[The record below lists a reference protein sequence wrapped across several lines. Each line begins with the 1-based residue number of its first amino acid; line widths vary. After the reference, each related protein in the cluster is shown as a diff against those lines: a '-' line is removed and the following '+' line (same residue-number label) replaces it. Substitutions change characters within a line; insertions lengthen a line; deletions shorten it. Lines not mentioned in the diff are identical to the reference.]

1 MKDKDTNDM
10 KKYFLVSILLLLGT
24 MLGTVTAQTIT
35 GKVTDPSHQ
44 PIDGATV
51 VLQTIDSVFV
61 EATIT
66 NTDGTFLLNHQPT
79 RYRLLFQHLLY
90 ETLEKEG
97 SGRDVG
103 TFVLQPKDYALQ
115 EVVVEGERPLVTVEG
130 SRLSYDM
137 PQLIS
142 QRLVTNAYEALKQLP
157 GVIEQND
164 VLTLAGAGGVSLLLN
179 GRPSSMTYEQLI
191 TLLKG
196 MPASRVEKAEVMYSA
211 PPQYH
216 VRGAAINLVLKGYKP
231 GEGGLQGEIRGE
243 YKQQKEAGGNGGVT
257 LAYTSPKVDLDFM
270 YNLQSSYTRGYI
282 DFLAHHTV
290 KGPVYNVN
298 QVTEHTGRSLAHT
311 LRAGGTY
318 KFDADNS
325 LELSYTT
332 QFSPNSQHHS
342 HSSGS
347 ISESF
352 NDSRTH
358 HQMHNAA
365 LNYTSGFGFRAG
377 ADYTNFTSTDT
388 QNFFDQ
394 SPEEVE
400 TRFVS
405 RSDQHIDRWKIYADQ
420 SHSLPH
426 DWMLNYG
433 TSFSYVHNRNIQ
445 DYDLPE
451 MQGQNLYNRIREYT
465 YNVYAGFDKPF
476 NSQWTLSASATLEYY
491 QMQDY
496 RKWAVYP
503 TLQLNYMPSAS
514 HILQLSFSSDK
525 TYPDYWTLSG
535 ATSYLN
541 GYNESVG
548 NPFLRPYTEYDVDLT
563 YILKSKYIFQASY
576 SYIPDYFMQTVYL
589 NSDRLKAIY
598 NWQNW
603 DYSQELAFTAILP
616 FKVGHWWDSR
626 LTLQASLKH
635 DKASAYY
642 DAPFNQQQ
650 WVGVGQWINT
660 FQLCRRPNLKME
672 VTAFGQTQSIQG
684 SYDIQPVGFVDAA
697 LRYTFAKDRAMLQLK
712 GSDIFNTMNP
722 KTRVR
727 NGAQY
732 LDMNTKSYLQ
742 SVTLSFS
749 YRFGGYKKKEVKDV
763 DTSRFGNH
771 S

>member
-24 MLGTVTAQTIT
+24 MLGTATAQTIT
-35 GKVTDPSHQ
+35 GKVTAPSHQ

-51 VLQTIDSVFV
+51 VLQTLDSVFV

-90 ETLEKEG
+90 EALEKEG
-97 SGRDVG
+97 SGRDAG

-115 EVVVEGERPLVTVEG
+115 EVVVKGERPLVTVEG

-290 KGPVYNVN
+290 KGQMYDVN

-377 ADYTNFTSTDT
+377 ADFTNFTSTDT
-388 QNFFDQ
+388 QNFFDR

-426 DWMLNYG
+426 DWTLNYG
-433 TSFSYVHNRNIQ
+433 TSFSYVYNRNIQ

-491 QMQDY
+491 QMQNY

-514 HILQLSFSSDK
+514 HIFQLSFSSDK

-541 GYNESVG
+541 GYNESIG
-548 NPFLRPYTEYDVDLT
+548 NPFLRPYTEYDADLT
-563 YILKSKYIFQASY
+563 YILKSKYIFQVSY
-576 SYIPDYFMQTVYL
+576 SYTPDYFMQTVYL
-589 NSDRLKAIY
+589 DSDRLKAIY

-616 FKVGHWWDSR
+616 FKVGNWWDSR

-650 WVGVGQWINT
+650 WVGVGHWTHT
-660 FQLCRRPNLKME
+660 FQLCRQPNLKME
-672 VTAFGQTQSIQG
+672 VTAFGQTKSIQG
-684 SYDIQPVGFVDAA
+684 SYYIQPVAFVDAA

-712 GSDIFNTMNP
+712 GRDIFNTMNP

-749 YRFGGYKKKEVKDV
+749 YRFGGYKKKEVKEV
-763 DTSRFGNH
+763 DTSRFGN
-771 S
+771 

>member
-24 MLGTVTAQTIT
+24 MLGTATAQTIT
-35 GKVTDPSHQ
+35 GKVTAPSHQ

-51 VLQTIDSVFV
+51 VLQTLDSVFV

-90 ETLEKEG
+90 EALEKEG
-97 SGRDVG
+97 SGRDAG

-142 QRLVTNAYEALKQLP
+142 QRLVTNAYEGLKQLP

-290 KGPVYNVN
+290 KGQMYDVN

-365 LNYTSGFGFRAG
+365 LNYTSGFGFRTG
-377 ADYTNFTSTDT
+377 ADYTYFTSTDT
-388 QNFFDQ
+388 QNFFDR

-400 TRFVS
+400 TRFIS

-426 DWMLNYG
+426 DWTLNYG

-451 MQGQNLYNRIREYT
+451 MQDQNLYNRIREYT

-476 NSQWTLSASATLEYY
+476 NSQWTLSASAALEYY
-491 QMQDY
+491 QMQNY

-514 HILQLSFSSDK
+514 HIFQLSFSSDK

-548 NPFLRPYTEYDVDLT
+548 NPFLRPYTEYDADLT
-563 YILKSKYIFQASY
+563 YILKSKYIFQVSY
-576 SYIPDYFMQTVYL
+576 SYTPDYFMQTVYL
-589 NSDRLKAIY
+589 DSDRLKAIY

-616 FKVGHWWDSR
+616 FKVGNWWDSR

-650 WVGVGQWINT
+650 WVGVGHWTHT
-660 FQLCRRPNLKME
+660 FQLCRQPNLKME
-672 VTAFGQTQSIQG
+672 VTAFGQTKSIQG
-684 SYDIQPVGFVDAA
+684 SYYIQPVAFVDAA

-712 GSDIFNTMNP
+712 GRDIFNTMNP

-749 YRFGGYKKKEVKDV
+749 YRFGGYKKKEVKEV
-763 DTSRFGNH
+763 DTSRFGN
-771 S
+771 

>member
-1 MKDKDTNDM
+1 M

-24 MLGTVTAQTIT
+24 MLGTATAQTIT
-35 GKVTDPSHQ
+35 GKVTDPSNQ

-51 VLQTIDSVFV
+51 VLQTLDSVFV

-90 ETLEKEG
+90 ETLKKEG
-97 SGRDVG
+97 SGRDAG

-290 KGPVYNVN
+290 KGQMYDVN

-388 QNFFDQ
+388 QNFFDR

-426 DWMLNYG
+426 DWTLNYG
-433 TSFSYVHNRNIQ
+433 TSFSYVYNRNIQ

-451 MQGQNLYNRIREYT
+451 MQDQNLYNRIREYT

-491 QMQDY
+491 QMQNY

-548 NPFLRPYTEYDVDLT
+548 NPFLRPYTEYDADLT
-563 YILKSKYIFQASY
+563 YILKSKYIFQVSY
-576 SYIPDYFMQTVYL
+576 SYTPDYFMQTVYL
-589 NSDRLKAIY
+589 DSNRLKAIY

-616 FKVGHWWDSR
+616 FKVGNWWDSR

-635 DKASAYY
+635 DKASTYY

-650 WVGVGQWINT
+650 WVGVGHWTHT
-660 FQLCRRPNLKME
+660 FQLCRQPNLKME
-672 VTAFGQTQSIQG
+672 VTAFGQTKSIQG
-684 SYDIQPVGFVDAA
+684 SYYIQPVAFVDAA

-727 NGAQY
+727 NEAQY

-742 SVTLSFS
+742 SITLSFS
-749 YRFGGYKKKEVKDV
+749 YRFGGYKKKEVKKV
-763 DTSRFGNH
+763 DTSRFGN
-771 S
+771 

>member
-24 MLGTVTAQTIT
+24 MLGTATAQTIT
-35 GKVTDPSHQ
+35 GKVTDPSNQ

-51 VLQTIDSVFV
+51 VLQTLDSVFV

-90 ETLEKEG
+90 ETLKKEG
-97 SGRDVG
+97 SGRDAG

-290 KGPVYNVN
+290 KGQMYDVN

-332 QFSPNSQHHS
+332 QFSPSSQHHS

-388 QNFFDQ
+388 QNFFDR

-426 DWMLNYG
+426 DWTLNYG
-433 TSFSYVHNRNIQ
+433 TSFSYVYNRNIQ

-491 QMQDY
+491 QMQNY

-514 HILQLSFSSDK
+514 HIFQLSFSSDK

-548 NPFLRPYTEYDVDLT
+548 NPFLRPYTEYDADLT
-563 YILKSKYIFQASY
+563 YILKSKYIFQVSY
-576 SYIPDYFMQTVYL
+576 SYTPDYFMQTVYL
-589 NSDRLKAIY
+589 DSDRLKAIY

-616 FKVGHWWDSR
+616 FKVGNWWDSR

-635 DKASAYY
+635 DKASTYY

-650 WVGVGQWINT
+650 WVGVGHWTHT
-660 FQLCRRPNLKME
+660 FQLCRQPNLKME
-672 VTAFGQTQSIQG
+672 VTAFGQTKSIQG
-684 SYDIQPVGFVDAA
+684 SYYIQPVAFVDAA

-742 SVTLSFS
+742 SITLSFS
-749 YRFGGYKKKEVKDV
+749 YRFGGYKKKEVKKV
-763 DTSRFGNH
+763 DTSRFGN
-771 S
+771 

>member
-1 MKDKDTNDM
+1 M

-24 MLGTVTAQTIT
+24 MLGTATAQTIT
-35 GKVTDPSHQ
+35 GKVTDPSNQ

-51 VLQTIDSVFV
+51 VLQTLDSVFV

-97 SGRDVG
+97 SGRDAG

-231 GEGGLQGEIRGE
+231 GEGGLQGEIHGE

-290 KGPVYNVN
+290 KGQVYDVN

-318 KFDADNS
+318 KFDDDNS

-332 QFSPNSQHHS
+332 QFSPSSQHHS

-377 ADYTNFTSTDT
+377 ADFTNFTSTDT
-388 QNFFDQ
+388 QDFFDR

-420 SHSLPH
+420 SHSLSH
-426 DWMLNYG
+426 DWTLNYG

-451 MQGQNLYNRIREYT
+451 MQDNNLYNRIREYT

-589 NSDRLKAIY
+589 DSDRLKAIY

-684 SYDIQPVGFVDAA
+684 SYDIQPVAFVDAA

-742 SVTLSFS
+742 SITLSFS

>member
-1 MKDKDTNDM
+1 M

-24 MLGTVTAQTIT
+24 MLGTATAQTIT
-35 GKVTDPSHQ
+35 GKVTDPSNQ

-51 VLQTIDSVFV
+51 VLQTLDSVFV

-97 SGRDVG
+97 SGRDAG

-290 KGPVYNVN
+290 KGQMYDVN

-388 QNFFDQ
+388 QNFFDR

-426 DWMLNYG
+426 DWTLNYG
-433 TSFSYVHNRNIQ
+433 TSFSYVYNRNIQ

-476 NSQWTLSASATLEYY
+476 NSQWTLSASAALEYY
-491 QMQDY
+491 QMQNY

-514 HILQLSFSSDK
+514 HIFQLSFSSDK

-548 NPFLRPYTEYDVDLT
+548 NPFLRPYTEYDADLT
-563 YILKSKYIFQASY
+563 YILKSKYIFQVSY
-576 SYIPDYFMQTVYL
+576 SYTPDYFMQTVYL
-589 NSDRLKAIY
+589 DSDRLKAIY

-616 FKVGHWWDSR
+616 FKVGNWWDSR

-635 DKASAYY
+635 DKASTYY

-650 WVGVGQWINT
+650 WVGVGHWTHT
-660 FQLCRRPNLKME
+660 FQLCRQPNLKME
-672 VTAFGQTQSIQG
+672 VTAFGQTKSIQG
-684 SYDIQPVGFVDAA
+684 SYYIQPVAFVDAA

-742 SVTLSFS
+742 SITLSFS
-749 YRFGGYKKKEVKDV
+749 YRFGGYKKKEVKEV
-763 DTSRFGNH
+763 DTSRFGN
-771 S
+771 

>member
-24 MLGTVTAQTIT
+24 MLGTATAQTIT
-35 GKVTDPSHQ
+35 GKVTDPSNQ

-51 VLQTIDSVFV
+51 VLQTLDSVFV

-90 ETLEKEG
+90 ETLKKEG
-97 SGRDVG
+97 SGRDAG

-290 KGPVYNVN
+290 KGQMYDVN

-388 QNFFDQ
+388 QNFFDR

-426 DWMLNYG
+426 DWTLNYG
-433 TSFSYVHNRNIQ
+433 TSFSYVYNRNIQ

-476 NSQWTLSASATLEYY
+476 NSQWTLSASAALEYY
-491 QMQDY
+491 QMQNY

-514 HILQLSFSSDK
+514 HIFQLSFSSDK

-548 NPFLRPYTEYDVDLT
+548 NPFLRPYTEYDADLT
-563 YILKSKYIFQASY
+563 YILKSKYIFQVSY
-576 SYIPDYFMQTVYL
+576 SYTPDYFMQTVYL
-589 NSDRLKAIY
+589 DSDRLKAIY

-616 FKVGHWWDSR
+616 FKVGNWWDSR

-635 DKASAYY
+635 DKASTYY

-650 WVGVGQWINT
+650 WVGVGHWTHT
-660 FQLCRRPNLKME
+660 FQLCRQPNLKME
-672 VTAFGQTQSIQG
+672 VTAFGQTKSIQG
-684 SYDIQPVGFVDAA
+684 SYYIQPVAFVDAA

-742 SVTLSFS
+742 SITLSFS
-749 YRFGGYKKKEVKDV
+749 YRFGGYKKKEVKKV
-763 DTSRFGNH
+763 DTSRFGN
-771 S
+771 

>member
-24 MLGTVTAQTIT
+24 MLGTATAQTIT
-35 GKVTDPSHQ
+35 GKVTDPSNQ

-51 VLQTIDSVFV
+51 VLQTLDSVFV

-90 ETLEKEG
+90 ETLKKEG
-97 SGRDVG
+97 SGRDAG

-290 KGPVYNVN
+290 KGQMYDVN

-388 QNFFDQ
+388 QNFFDR

-426 DWMLNYG
+426 DWTLNYG
-433 TSFSYVHNRNIQ
+433 TSFSYVYNRNIQ

-451 MQGQNLYNRIREYT
+451 MQGQNLYNRLREYT

-491 QMQDY
+491 QMQNY

-514 HILQLSFSSDK
+514 HIFQLSFSSDK

-548 NPFLRPYTEYDVDLT
+548 NPFLRPYTEYDADLT
-563 YILKSKYIFQASY
+563 YILKSKYIFQVSY
-576 SYIPDYFMQTVYL
+576 SYTPDYFMQTVYL
-589 NSDRLKAIY
+589 DSDRLKAIY

-616 FKVGHWWDSR
+616 FKVGNWWDSR

-635 DKASAYY
+635 DKASTYY

-650 WVGVGQWINT
+650 WVGVGHWTHT
-660 FQLCRRPNLKME
+660 FQLCRQPNLKME
-672 VTAFGQTQSIQG
+672 VTAFGQTKSIQG
-684 SYDIQPVGFVDAA
+684 SYYIQPVAFVDAA

-742 SVTLSFS
+742 SITLSFS
-749 YRFGGYKKKEVKDV
+749 YRFGGYKKKEVKKV
-763 DTSRFGNH
+763 DTSRFGN
-771 S
+771 

>member
-24 MLGTVTAQTIT
+24 MLGTATAQTIT
-35 GKVTDPSHQ
+35 GKVTDPSYQ

-51 VLQTIDSVFV
+51 VLQTLDSVFV

-97 SGRDVG
+97 SGRDAG

-196 MPASRVEKAEVMYSA
+196 MPASRMEKAEVMYSA

-231 GEGGLQGEIRGE
+231 GEGGLQGEIHGE
-243 YKQQKEAGGNGGVT
+243 YKQQKEADGNGGVT
-257 LAYTSPKVDLDFM
+257 LAYTSPKVDLDFI

-290 KGPVYNVN
+290 KGQVYDVN

-311 LRAGGTY
+311 LRAVGTY

-377 ADYTNFTSTDT
+377 ADFTNFTSTDT
-388 QNFFDQ
+388 QNFFDR

-426 DWMLNYG
+426 DWTLNYG

-476 NSQWTLSASATLEYY
+476 NSQWTLSASAALEYY
-491 QMQDY
+491 QMQNY

-548 NPFLRPYTEYDVDLT
+548 NPFLRPYTEYDANLT
-563 YILKSKYIFQASY
+563 YILKSKYIFQVSY
-576 SYIPDYFMQTVYL
+576 SYTPDYFMQTVYL
-589 NSDRLKAIY
+589 DSDRLKAIY

-616 FKVGHWWDSR
+616 FKVGNWWDSR

-650 WVGVGQWINT
+650 WVGVGHWTHT
-660 FQLCRRPNLKME
+660 FQLCRQPNLKME
-672 VTAFGQTQSIQG
+672 VTAFGQTKSIQG
-684 SYDIQPVGFVDAA
+684 SYYIQPVAFVDAA

-712 GSDIFNTMNP
+712 GRDIFNTMNP

-749 YRFGGYKKKEVKDV
+749 YRFGGYKKKEVKEV
-763 DTSRFGNH
+763 DTSRFGN
-771 S
+771 

>member
-1 MKDKDTNDM
+1 M

-24 MLGTVTAQTIT
+24 MLGTATAQTIT
-35 GKVTDPSHQ
+35 GKVTDPSNQ

-51 VLQTIDSVFV
+51 VLQTLDSVFV

-90 ETLEKEG
+90 EALEKEG
-97 SGRDVG
+97 SGRDAG

-115 EVVVEGERPLVTVEG
+115 EVVVKGERPLVTVEG

-290 KGPVYNVN
+290 KGQMYDVN

-388 QNFFDQ
+388 QNFFDR

-426 DWMLNYG
+426 DWTLNYG
-433 TSFSYVHNRNIQ
+433 TSFSYVYNRNIQ

-476 NSQWTLSASATLEYY
+476 NSQWTLSASAALEYY
-491 QMQDY
+491 QMQNY

-514 HILQLSFSSDK
+514 HIFQLSFSSDK

-548 NPFLRPYTEYDVDLT
+548 NPFLRPYTEYDADLT
-563 YILKSKYIFQASY
+563 YILKSKYIFQVSY
-576 SYIPDYFMQTVYL
+576 SYTPDYFMQTVYL
-589 NSDRLKAIY
+589 DSDRLKAIY

-616 FKVGHWWDSR
+616 FKVGNWWDSR

-635 DKASAYY
+635 DKASTYY

-650 WVGVGQWINT
+650 WVGVGHWTHT
-660 FQLCRRPNLKME
+660 FQLCRQPNLKME
-672 VTAFGQTQSIQG
+672 VTAFGQTKSIQG
-684 SYDIQPVGFVDAA
+684 SYYIQPVAFVDAA

-742 SVTLSFS
+742 SITLSFS
-749 YRFGGYKKKEVKDV
+749 YRFGGYKKKEVKKV
-763 DTSRFGNH
+763 DTSRFGN
-771 S
+771 

>member
-1 MKDKDTNDM
+1 MR
-10 KKYFLVSILLLLGT
+10 KYFLASILLLLGT
-24 MLGTVTAQTIT
+24 LLGTATAQTIT
-35 GKVTDPSHQ
+35 GKVTDPSNQ
-44 PIDGATV
+44 PIDGVTV

-97 SGRDVG
+97 SGRDAG

-130 SRLSYDM
+130 NRLSYDM

-164 VLTLAGAGGVSLLLN
+164 VLTLAGAGSVSLLLN

-270 YNLQSSYTRGYI
+270 YNLQSRYTRGYI
-282 DFLAHHTV
+282 DFLARHTV
-290 KGPVYNVN
+290 KGQVYDVN
-298 QVTEHTGRSLAHT
+298 QVTDHTGRSLTHT

-318 KFDADNS
+318 KFDDDNS

-332 QFSPNSQHHS
+332 QFSPSNPHHS

-388 QNFFDQ
+388 QNFFDR

-400 TRFVS
+400 PRFVS

-426 DWMLNYG
+426 DWTLNYG
-433 TSFSYVHNRNIQ
+433 TSFSYVYNRNIQ
-445 DYDLPE
+445 NYDQPE
-451 MQGQNLYNRIREYT
+451 MQDNNLYNRIREYT

-476 NSQWTLSASATLEYY
+476 NSQWTLSASTTLEYY

-514 HILQLSFSSDK
+514 HILQLSFSSNK

-541 GYNESVG
+541 GYNESIG
-548 NPFLRPYTEYDVDLT
+548 NPFLRPYTEYDADLT
-563 YILKSKYIFQASY
+563 YILKSKYIFQVSY
-576 SYIPDYFMQTVYL
+576 SYTPDYFMQTVYL
-589 NSDRLKAIY
+589 DSDRLKAIY

-603 DYSQELAFTAILP
+603 DYTQDLSFTAILP
-616 FKVGHWWDSR
+616 FKVGNWWDSR
-626 LTLQASLKH
+626 LTLQATLKH
-635 DKASAYY
+635 DKASTYY

-650 WVGVGQWINT
+650 WVGVGHWTNT
-660 FQLCRRPNLKME
+660 FQLCRQPNLKME

-684 SYDIQPVGFVDAA
+684 SYEIRPVGFVDAA

-712 GSDIFNTMNP
+712 GNDIFNTMNP

-727 NGAQY
+727 NGAQH

-749 YRFGGYKKKEVKDV
+749 YRFGGYKKKDVKNV
-763 DTSRFGNH
+763 DTSRFGN
-771 S
+771 

>member
-24 MLGTVTAQTIT
+24 MLGTATAQTIT
-35 GKVTDPSHQ
+35 GKVTDPSNQ

-51 VLQTIDSVFV
+51 VLQTLDSVFV

-97 SGRDVG
+97 SGRDAG

-231 GEGGLQGEIRGE
+231 GEGGLQGEIHSE
-243 YKQQKEAGGNGGVT
+243 YKQQKEADGNGGVT

-270 YNLQSSYTRGYI
+270 YNLQSSYTHGYI

-290 KGPVYNVN
+290 KGQVYDVN

-377 ADYTNFTSTDT
+377 ADFTNFTSTDT
-388 QNFFDQ
+388 QDFFDR

-426 DWMLNYG
+426 DWTLNYG

-451 MQGQNLYNRIREYT
+451 MQDQNLYNRIREYT

-476 NSQWTLSASATLEYY
+476 NSQWTLSASAALEYY
-491 QMQDY
+491 QMQNY

-548 NPFLRPYTEYDVDLT
+548 NPFLRPYTEYDADLT
-563 YILKSKYIFQASY
+563 YILKSKYIFQVSY
-576 SYIPDYFMQTVYL
+576 SYTPDYFMQTVYL
-589 NSDRLKAIY
+589 DSDRLKAIY

-616 FKVGHWWDSR
+616 FKVGNWWDSR

-650 WVGVGQWINT
+650 WVGVGHWTHT
-660 FQLCRRPNLKME
+660 FQLCRQPNLKME
-672 VTAFGQTQSIQG
+672 VTAFGQTKSIQG
-684 SYDIQPVGFVDAA
+684 SYYIQPVAFVDAA

-712 GSDIFNTMNP
+712 GRDIFNTMNP

-749 YRFGGYKKKEVKDV
+749 YRFGGYKKKEVKEV
-763 DTSRFGNH
+763 DTSRFGN
-771 S
+771 

>member
-1 MKDKDTNDM
+1 M

-24 MLGTVTAQTIT
+24 LLGTATAQTIT
-35 GKVTDPSHQ
+35 GKVTDPSNQ

-51 VLQTIDSVFV
+51 VLQTLDSVFV

-90 ETLEKEG
+90 EALEKEG
-97 SGRDVG
+97 SGRDAG

-115 EVVVEGERPLVTVEG
+115 EVVVKGERPLVTVEG

-231 GEGGLQGEIRGE
+231 GEGGLQGEIHGE
-243 YKQQKEAGGNGGVT
+243 YKQQKEADGNGGIT
-257 LAYTSPKVDLDFM
+257 LAYTSPKVDLDFI

-290 KGPVYNVN
+290 KGQVYDVN

-377 ADYTNFTSTDT
+377 ADFTNFTSTDT
-388 QNFFDQ
+388 QNFFDR

-400 TRFVS
+400 TRFIS

-426 DWMLNYG
+426 DWTLNYG

-476 NSQWTLSASATLEYY
+476 NSQWTLSASAALEYY
-491 QMQDY
+491 QMQNY

-548 NPFLRPYTEYDVDLT
+548 NPFLRPYTEYDADLT
-563 YILKSKYIFQASY
+563 YILKSKYIFQVSY
-576 SYIPDYFMQTVYL
+576 SYTPDYFMQTVYL
-589 NSDRLKAIY
+589 DSDRLKAIY

-616 FKVGHWWDSR
+616 FKVGNWWDSR

-650 WVGVGQWINT
+650 WVGVGHWTHT
-660 FQLCRRPNLKME
+660 FQLCRQPNLKME

-684 SYDIQPVGFVDAA
+684 SYYIQPVAFVDAA

-712 GSDIFNTMNP
+712 GRDIFNTMNP

-749 YRFGGYKKKEVKDV
+749 YRFGGYKKKEVKEV
-763 DTSRFGNH
+763 DTSRFGN
-771 S
+771 

>member
-1 MKDKDTNDM
+1 M
-10 KKYFLVSILLLLGT
+10 KKYFLASILLLLGT
-24 MLGTVTAQTIT
+24 LLGTATAQTIT
-35 GKVTDPSHQ
+35 GKVTDPSNQ

-90 ETLEKEG
+90 ETQEKEG
-97 SGRDVG
+97 SGREAG

-164 VLTLAGAGGVSLLLN
+164 VLTLAGAGGISLLLN

-290 KGPVYNVN
+290 KGQVYDVN
-298 QVTEHTGRSLAHT
+298 QVTDHTGRSLTHT

-332 QFSPNSQHHS
+332 QFSPNNHHHS

-352 NDSRTH
+352 NDSRTR

-377 ADYTNFTSTDT
+377 ADYTYFISTDT
-388 QNFFDQ
+388 QDFFDR
-394 SPEEVE
+394 SPEDVE

-420 SHSLPH
+420 SHSLSH
-426 DWMLNYG
+426 DWTLNYG
-433 TSFSYVHNRNIQ
+433 TSFSYVYNRNIQ
-445 DYDLPE
+445 NYDQPE
-451 MQGQNLYNRIREYT
+451 MQDNNLYNRIREYT

-476 NSQWTLSASATLEYY
+476 NSQWTLSASTTLEYY

-514 HILQLSFSSDK
+514 HILQLSFSSNK

-541 GYNESVG
+541 GYNESIG
-548 NPFLRPYTEYDVDLT
+548 NPFLRPYTEYDADLT
-563 YILKSKYIFQASY
+563 YILKSKYIFQVSY
-576 SYIPDYFMQTVYL
+576 SYTPDYFMQTVYL
-589 NSDRLKAIY
+589 DSDRLKAIY

-603 DYSQELAFTAILP
+603 DYTQDLSFTAILP
-616 FKVGHWWDSR
+616 FKVGNWWDSR
-626 LTLQASLKH
+626 LTLQATLKH
-635 DKASAYY
+635 DKASTYY

-650 WVGVGQWINT
+650 WVGVGHWTNT
-660 FQLCRRPNLKME
+660 FQLCRQPNLKME

-684 SYDIQPVGFVDAA
+684 SYEIRPVGFVDAA

-712 GSDIFNTMNP
+712 GNDIFNTMNP

-727 NGAQY
+727 NGAQH

-749 YRFGGYKKKEVKDV
+749 YRFGGYKKKEVKSV
-763 DTSRFGNH
+763 DTSRFGN
-771 S
+771 

>member
-24 MLGTVTAQTIT
+24 MLGTATAQTIT
-35 GKVTDPSHQ
+35 GKVTDPSNQ

-51 VLQTIDSVFV
+51 VLQTLDSVFV

-97 SGRDVG
+97 SGRDAG

-290 KGPVYNVN
+290 KGQMYDVN

-388 QNFFDQ
+388 QNFFDR

-426 DWMLNYG
+426 DWTLNYG
-433 TSFSYVHNRNIQ
+433 TSFSYVYNRNIQ

-476 NSQWTLSASATLEYY
+476 NSQWTLSASAALEYY
-491 QMQDY
+491 QMQNY

-514 HILQLSFSSDK
+514 HIFQLSFSSDK

-548 NPFLRPYTEYDVDLT
+548 NPFLRPYTEYDADLT
-563 YILKSKYIFQASY
+563 YILKSKYIFQVSY
-576 SYIPDYFMQTVYL
+576 SYTPDYFMQTVYL
-589 NSDRLKAIY
+589 DSDRLKAIY

-616 FKVGHWWDSR
+616 FKVGNWWDSR

-635 DKASAYY
+635 DKASTYY

-650 WVGVGQWINT
+650 WVGVGHWTHT
-660 FQLCRRPNLKME
+660 FQLCRQPNLKME
-672 VTAFGQTQSIQG
+672 VTAFGQTKSIQG
-684 SYDIQPVGFVDAA
+684 SYYIQPVAFVDAA

-742 SVTLSFS
+742 SITLSFS
-749 YRFGGYKKKEVKDV
+749 YRFGGYKKKEVKEV
-763 DTSRFGNH
+763 DTSRFGN
-771 S
+771 

>member
-1 MKDKDTNDM
+1 M

-24 MLGTVTAQTIT
+24 LLGTATAQTIT
-35 GKVTDPSHQ
+35 GKVTDSSDQ

-51 VLQTIDSVFV
+51 ILQTLDSVFV

-97 SGRDVG
+97 SEKEAG

-164 VLTLAGAGGVSLLLN
+164 VLTLTGAGSVSLLLD

-196 MPASRVEKAEVMYSA
+196 MPASRVEKAEVMYST

-257 LAYTSPKVDLDFM
+257 LAYTSPKIDLDFM
-270 YNLQSSYTRGYI
+270 YHLQSSYTRGYI

-290 KGPVYNVN
+290 KGQVYDVN
-298 QVTEHTGRSLAHT
+298 QVTDNQGRSLTHT

-388 QNFFDQ
+388 QNFFDR

-426 DWMLNYG
+426 DWTLNYG
-433 TSFSYVHNRNIQ
+433 TSFSYVYNRNIQ
-445 DYDLPE
+445 NYDLPE
-451 MQGQNLYNRIREYT
+451 MQDNNLYNRLREYT

-548 NPFLRPYTEYDVDLT
+548 NPFLRPYTEYDADLT
-563 YILKSKYIFQASY
+563 YILKSKYIFQVSY
-576 SYIPDYFMQTVYL
+576 SYTPDYFMQTVYL
-589 NSDRLKAIY
+589 DSDRLKAIY

-603 DYSQELAFTAILP
+603 DYTQDLSFTAILP
-616 FKVGHWWDSR
+616 FKVGNWWDSR
-626 LTLQASLKH
+626 LTLQATLKH

-650 WVGVGQWINT
+650 WVGVSQWTNT
-660 FQLCRRPNLKME
+660 FQLCRQPNLKME

-697 LRYTFAKDRAMLQLK
+697 LRYTFVKDRAMLQLK
-712 GSDIFNTMNP
+712 GNDIFNTMNP

-727 NGAQY
+727 NGAQH

-749 YRFGGYKKKEVKDV
+749 YRFGGYKKKEVKNV
-763 DTSRFGNH
+763 DTSRFGN
-771 S
+771 

>member
-1 MKDKDTNDM
+1 M

-24 MLGTVTAQTIT
+24 MLGTATAQTIT
-35 GKVTDPSHQ
+35 GKVTDPSYQ

-51 VLQTIDSVFV
+51 VLQTLDSVFV

-97 SGRDVG
+97 SGRDAG

-196 MPASRVEKAEVMYSA
+196 MPASRMEKAEVMYSA

-231 GEGGLQGEIRGE
+231 GEGGLQGEIHGE
-243 YKQQKEAGGNGGVT
+243 YKQQKEADGNGGVT
-257 LAYTSPKVDLDFM
+257 LAYTSPKVDLDFI

-290 KGPVYNVN
+290 KGQVYDVN

-377 ADYTNFTSTDT
+377 ADFTNFTSTDT
-388 QNFFDQ
+388 QNFFDR

-426 DWMLNYG
+426 DWTLNYG

-476 NSQWTLSASATLEYY
+476 NSQWTLSASAALEYY
-491 QMQDY
+491 QMQNY

-548 NPFLRPYTEYDVDLT
+548 NPFLRPYTEYDANLT
-563 YILKSKYIFQASY
+563 YILKSKYIFQVSY
-576 SYIPDYFMQTVYL
+576 SYTPDYFMQTVYL
-589 NSDRLKAIY
+589 DSDRLKAIY

-616 FKVGHWWDSR
+616 FKVGNWWDSR

-650 WVGVGQWINT
+650 WVGVGHWTHT
-660 FQLCRRPNLKME
+660 FQLCRQPNLKME
-672 VTAFGQTQSIQG
+672 VTAFGQTKSIQG
-684 SYDIQPVGFVDAA
+684 SYYIQPVAFVDAA

-712 GSDIFNTMNP
+712 GRDIFNTMNP

-749 YRFGGYKKKEVKDV
+749 YRFGGYKKKEVKEV
-763 DTSRFGNH
+763 DTSRFGN
-771 S
+771 

>member
-1 MKDKDTNDM
+1 M
-10 KKYFLVSILLLLGT
+10 LLLGT
-24 MLGTVTAQTIT
+24 MLGTATAQTIT
-35 GKVTDPSHQ
+35 GKVTDPSNQ

-51 VLQTIDSVFV
+51 VLQTLDSVFV

-90 ETLEKEG
+90 ETLKKEG
-97 SGRDVG
+97 SGRDAG

-231 GEGGLQGEIRGE
+231 GEGGLQGEIHGE
-243 YKQQKEAGGNGGVT
+243 YKQQKEADGNGGVT

-290 KGPVYNVN
+290 KGQVYDVN
-298 QVTEHTGRSLAHT
+298 QVTDNQGRSLTHT

-388 QNFFDQ
+388 QNFFDR

-426 DWMLNYG
+426 DWTLNYG

-451 MQGQNLYNRIREYT
+451 MQGQNLYNRLREYT

-476 NSQWTLSASATLEYY
+476 NSQWTLSASAALEYY
-491 QMQDY
+491 QMQNY

-503 TLQLNYMPSAS
+503 TLQLNYMPSTF

-548 NPFLRPYTEYDVDLT
+548 NPFLRPYTEYDADLT
-563 YILKSKYIFQASY
+563 YILKSKYIFQVSY
-576 SYIPDYFMQTVYL
+576 SYTPDYFMQTVYL
-589 NSDRLKAIY
+589 DSNRLKAIY

-616 FKVGHWWDSR
+616 FKVGNWWDSR

-635 DKASAYY
+635 DKASTYY

-650 WVGVGQWINT
+650 WVGVGHWTHT
-660 FQLCRRPNLKME
+660 FQLCRQPNLKME
-672 VTAFGQTQSIQG
+672 VTAFGQTKSIQG
-684 SYDIQPVGFVDAA
+684 SYYIQPVAFVDAA

-727 NGAQY
+727 NEAQY

-742 SVTLSFS
+742 SITLSFS
-749 YRFGGYKKKEVKDV
+749 YRFGGYKKKEVKKV
-763 DTSRFGNH
+763 DTSRFGN
-771 S
+771 

>member
-1 MKDKDTNDM
+1 M

-24 MLGTVTAQTIT
+24 MLGTATAQTIT
-35 GKVTDPSHQ
+35 GKVTDPSNQ

-51 VLQTIDSVFV
+51 VLQTLDSVFV

-90 ETLEKEG
+90 ETLKKEG
-97 SGRDVG
+97 SGRDAG

-290 KGPVYNVN
+290 KGQMYDVN

-311 LRAGGTY
+311 LRAGGIY

-388 QNFFDQ
+388 QNFFDR

-426 DWMLNYG
+426 DWTLNYG
-433 TSFSYVHNRNIQ
+433 TSFSYVYNRNIQ

-451 MQGQNLYNRIREYT
+451 MQGQNLYNRLREYT

-491 QMQDY
+491 QMQNY

-514 HILQLSFSSDK
+514 HIFQLSFSSDK

-548 NPFLRPYTEYDVDLT
+548 NPFLRPYTEYDADLT
-563 YILKSKYIFQASY
+563 YILKSKYIFQVSY
-576 SYIPDYFMQTVYL
+576 SYTPDYFMQTVYL
-589 NSDRLKAIY
+589 DSDRLKAIY

-616 FKVGHWWDSR
+616 FKVGNWWDSR

-635 DKASAYY
+635 DKASTYY

-650 WVGVGQWINT
+650 WVGVGHWTHT
-660 FQLCRRPNLKME
+660 FQLCRQPNLKME
-672 VTAFGQTQSIQG
+672 VTAFGQTKSIQG
-684 SYDIQPVGFVDAA
+684 SYYIQPVAFVDAA

-742 SVTLSFS
+742 SITLSFS
-749 YRFGGYKKKEVKDV
+749 YRFGGYKKKEVKKV
-763 DTSRFGNH
+763 DTSRFGN
-771 S
+771 

>member
-24 MLGTVTAQTIT
+24 MLGTATAQTIT
-35 GKVTDPSHQ
+35 GKVTDPSNQ

-51 VLQTIDSVFV
+51 VLQTLDSVFV

-90 ETLEKEG
+90 EALEKEG
-97 SGRDVG
+97 SGRDAG

-115 EVVVEGERPLVTVEG
+115 EVVVKGERPLVTVEG

-290 KGPVYNVN
+290 KGQMYDVN

-388 QNFFDQ
+388 QNFFDR

-426 DWMLNYG
+426 DWTLNYG

-445 DYDLPE
+445 DYNLPK
-451 MQGQNLYNRIREYT
+451 MQDQNLYNRIREYT

-476 NSQWTLSASATLEYY
+476 NSQWTLSASAALEYY
-491 QMQDY
+491 QMQNY

-548 NPFLRPYTEYDVDLT
+548 NPFLRPYTEYDADLT
-563 YILKSKYIFQASY
+563 YILKSKYIFQVSY
-576 SYIPDYFMQTVYL
+576 SYTPDYFMQTVYL
-589 NSDRLKAIY
+589 DSDRLKAIY

-616 FKVGHWWDSR
+616 FKVGNWWDSR

-650 WVGVGQWINT
+650 WVGVGHWTHT
-660 FQLCRRPNLKME
+660 FQLCRQPNLKME
-672 VTAFGQTQSIQG
+672 VTAFGQTKSIQG
-684 SYDIQPVGFVDAA
+684 SYYIQPVAFVDAA

-712 GSDIFNTMNP
+712 GRDIFNTMNP

-749 YRFGGYKKKEVKDV
+749 YRFGGYKKKEVKEV
-763 DTSRFGNH
+763 DTSRFGN
-771 S
+771 

>member
-24 MLGTVTAQTIT
+24 MLGTATAQTIT
-35 GKVTDPSHQ
+35 GKVTDPSYQ

-51 VLQTIDSVFV
+51 VLQTLDSVFV

-97 SGRDVG
+97 SGRDAG

-196 MPASRVEKAEVMYSA
+196 MPASRMEKAEVMYSA

-231 GEGGLQGEIRGE
+231 GEGGLQGEIHGE
-243 YKQQKEAGGNGGVT
+243 YKQQKEADGNGGVT
-257 LAYTSPKVDLDFM
+257 LAYTSPKVDLDFI

-290 KGPVYNVN
+290 KGQVYDVN

-377 ADYTNFTSTDT
+377 ADFTNFTSTDT
-388 QNFFDQ
+388 QNFFDR

-426 DWMLNYG
+426 DWTLNYG

-451 MQGQNLYNRIREYT
+451 MQDQNLYNRIREYT

-476 NSQWTLSASATLEYY
+476 NSQWTLSASAALEYY
-491 QMQDY
+491 QMQNY

-548 NPFLRPYTEYDVDLT
+548 NPFLRPYTEYDADLT
-563 YILKSKYIFQASY
+563 YILKSKYIFQVSY
-576 SYIPDYFMQTVYL
+576 SYTPDYFMQTVYL
-589 NSDRLKAIY
+589 DSDRLKAIY

-650 WVGVGQWINT
+650 WVGVGHWTHT
-660 FQLCRRPNLKME
+660 FQLCRQPNLKME
-672 VTAFGQTQSIQG
+672 VTAFGQTKSIQG
-684 SYDIQPVGFVDAA
+684 SYYIQPVAFVDAA

-712 GSDIFNTMNP
+712 GRDIFNTMNP

-749 YRFGGYKKKEVKDV
+749 YRFGGYKKKEVKEV
-763 DTSRFGNH
+763 DTSRFGN
-771 S
+771 

>member
-24 MLGTVTAQTIT
+24 MLGTATAQTIT
-35 GKVTDPSHQ
+35 GKVTDPSNQ

-51 VLQTIDSVFV
+51 VLQTLDSVFV

-97 SGRDVG
+97 SGRDAG

-196 MPASRVEKAEVMYSA
+196 MPASGVEKAEVMYSA

-231 GEGGLQGEIRGE
+231 GEGGLQGEIHGE
-243 YKQQKEAGGNGGVT
+243 YKQQKEADGNGGIT

-270 YNLQSSYTRGYI
+270 YNLQSSYTHGYI

-290 KGPVYNVN
+290 KGQVYDVN

-377 ADYTNFTSTDT
+377 ADFTNFTSTDT
-388 QNFFDQ
+388 QDFFDR

-400 TRFVS
+400 TRFIS

-426 DWMLNYG
+426 DWTLNYG

-451 MQGQNLYNRIREYT
+451 MQDQNLYNRIREYT

-476 NSQWTLSASATLEYY
+476 NSQWTLSASAALEYY
-491 QMQDY
+491 QMQNY

-548 NPFLRPYTEYDVDLT
+548 NPFLRPYTEYDADLT
-563 YILKSKYIFQASY
+563 YILKSKYIFQVSY
-576 SYIPDYFMQTVYL
+576 SYTPDYFMQTVYL
-589 NSDRLKAIY
+589 DSDRLKAIY

-650 WVGVGQWINT
+650 WVGVGHWTHT
-660 FQLCRRPNLKME
+660 FQLCRQPNLKME
-672 VTAFGQTQSIQG
+672 VTAFGQTKSIQG
-684 SYDIQPVGFVDAA
+684 SYYIQPVAFVDAA

-712 GSDIFNTMNP
+712 GRDIFNTMNP

-749 YRFGGYKKKEVKDV
+749 YRFGGYKKKEVKEV
-763 DTSRFGNH
+763 DTSRFGN
-771 S
+771 

>member
-24 MLGTVTAQTIT
+24 MLGTATAQTIT

-51 VLQTIDSVFV
+51 VLQTLDSVFV

-90 ETLEKEG
+90 ETLKKEG
-97 SGRDVG
+97 SGRDAG

-115 EVVVEGERPLVTVEG
+115 EVVVKGERPLVTVEG

-290 KGPVYNVN
+290 KGQMYDVN

-352 NDSRTH
+352 NDSPTH

-388 QNFFDQ
+388 QNFFDR

-426 DWMLNYG
+426 DWTLNYG
-433 TSFSYVHNRNIQ
+433 TSFSYVYNRNIQ

-491 QMQDY
+491 QMQNY

-514 HILQLSFSSDK
+514 HIFQLSFSSDK

-548 NPFLRPYTEYDVDLT
+548 NPFLRPYTEYDADLT
-563 YILKSKYIFQASY
+563 YILKSKYIFQVSY
-576 SYIPDYFMQTVYL
+576 SYTPDYFMQTVYL
-589 NSDRLKAIY
+589 DSDRLKAIY

-616 FKVGHWWDSR
+616 FKVGNWWDSR

-635 DKASAYY
+635 DKASTYY

-650 WVGVGQWINT
+650 WVGVGHWTHT
-660 FQLCRRPNLKME
+660 FQLCRQPNLKME
-672 VTAFGQTQSIQG
+672 VTAFGQTKSIQG
-684 SYDIQPVGFVDAA
+684 SYYIQPVAFVDAA

-742 SVTLSFS
+742 SITLSFS
-749 YRFGGYKKKEVKDV
+749 YRFGGYKKKEVKKV
-763 DTSRFGNH
+763 DTSRFGN
-771 S
+771 

>member
-24 MLGTVTAQTIT
+24 MLGTATAQTIT
-35 GKVTDPSHQ
+35 GKVTDPSYQ

-51 VLQTIDSVFV
+51 VLQTLDSVFV

-97 SGRDVG
+97 SGRDAG

-196 MPASRVEKAEVMYSA
+196 MPASRMEKAEVMYSA

-231 GEGGLQGEIRGE
+231 GEGGLQGEIHGE
-243 YKQQKEAGGNGGVT
+243 YKQQKEADGNGGVT
-257 LAYTSPKVDLDFM
+257 LAYTSPKVDLDFI

-290 KGPVYNVN
+290 KGQVYDVN

-377 ADYTNFTSTDT
+377 ADFTNFTSTDT
-388 QNFFDQ
+388 QNFFDR

-426 DWMLNYG
+426 DWTLNYG

-476 NSQWTLSASATLEYY
+476 NSQWTLSASAALEYY
-491 QMQDY
+491 QMQNY

-548 NPFLRPYTEYDVDLT
+548 NPFLRPYTEYDANLT
-563 YILKSKYIFQASY
+563 YILKSKYIFQVSY
-576 SYIPDYFMQTVYL
+576 SYTPDYFMQTVYL
-589 NSDRLKAIY
+589 DSDRLKAIY

-616 FKVGHWWDSR
+616 FKVGNWWDSR

-650 WVGVGQWINT
+650 WVGVGHWTHT
-660 FQLCRRPNLKME
+660 FQLCRQPNLKME
-672 VTAFGQTQSIQG
+672 VTAFGQTKSIQG
-684 SYDIQPVGFVDAA
+684 SYYIQPVAFVDAA

-712 GSDIFNTMNP
+712 GRDIFNTMNP

-749 YRFGGYKKKEVKDV
+749 YRFGGYKKKEVKEV
-763 DTSRFGNH
+763 DTSRFGN
-771 S
+771 

>member
-24 MLGTVTAQTIT
+24 MLGTATAQTIT
-35 GKVTDPSHQ
+35 GKVTDPSNQ

-51 VLQTIDSVFV
+51 VLQTLDSVFV

-97 SGRDVG
+97 SGRDAG

-216 VRGAAINLVLKGYKP
+216 VRGAAINLVLKGYKL
-231 GEGGLQGEIRGE
+231 GEGGLQGEIHGE
-243 YKQQKEAGGNGGVT
+243 YKQQKEADGNGGIT
-257 LAYTSPKVDLDFM
+257 LAYTSPKVDLDFI

-290 KGPVYNVN
+290 KEQVYDVN
-298 QVTEHTGRSLAHT
+298 QVTDNQGRSLTHT

-377 ADYTNFTSTDT
+377 ADFTNFTSTDT
-388 QNFFDQ
+388 QNFFDR

-426 DWMLNYG
+426 DWTLNYG

-451 MQGQNLYNRIREYT
+451 MQDQNLYNRIREYT

-476 NSQWTLSASATLEYY
+476 NSQWTLSASAALEYY
-491 QMQDY
+491 QMQNY

-514 HILQLSFSSDK
+514 HIFQLSFSSDK

-548 NPFLRPYTEYDVDLT
+548 NPFLRPYTEYDADLT
-563 YILKSKYIFQASY
+563 YILKSKYIFQVSY
-576 SYIPDYFMQTVYL
+576 SYTPDYFMQTVYL
-589 NSDRLKAIY
+589 DSDRLKAIY

-616 FKVGHWWDSR
+616 FKVGNWWDSR

-650 WVGVGQWINT
+650 WVGVGHWTHT
-660 FQLCRRPNLKME
+660 FQLCRQPNLKME
-672 VTAFGQTQSIQG
+672 VTAFGQTKSIQG
-684 SYDIQPVGFVDAA
+684 SYYIQPVAFVDAA

-712 GSDIFNTMNP
+712 GRDIFNTMNP

-749 YRFGGYKKKEVKDV
+749 YRFGGYKKKEVKEV
-763 DTSRFGNH
+763 DTSRFGN
-771 S
+771 